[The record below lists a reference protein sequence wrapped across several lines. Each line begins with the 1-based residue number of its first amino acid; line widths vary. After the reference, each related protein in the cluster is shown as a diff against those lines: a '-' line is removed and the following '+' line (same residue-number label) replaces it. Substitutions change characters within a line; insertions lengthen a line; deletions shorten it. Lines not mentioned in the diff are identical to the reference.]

1 MQKCGAMLV
10 VDSVVRASDNEDL
23 KHTIDDSYQMLRDVG
38 RVIVVLTHADV
49 SPMSTCPVSP
59 LDGS

>member
-10 VDSVVRASDNEDL
+10 VDSVVRASDIDDL

-38 RVIVVLTHADV
+38 CVIVVLTHADV
-49 SPMSTCPVSP
+49 SPMPTCPVSP